1 MNYIKLIYLSVF
13 CGIITILAFFNIVYS
28 FYLNLYLNLN
38 TYIYTFFI
46 SIFLSLI
53 FYIAKNNNEKKTTI
67 YEKILTILLGYFL
80 LPLII
85 SIPFYFSIYNLTFI
99 NSFFEAISGFTST
112 GFTIFNN
119 INHID
124 QSLILWR
131 SASQWVGGLY
141 FLFSIIVL
149 IDIFDHSFKKSL
161 TNFISFNKAETLKQS
176 LKIFLLYSTMT
187 LVIFIILNIFDV
199 RLFNSLNLAMTIIS
213 SGGFLPSND
222 LSNILIKNS
231 QIIITSLLMLTSF
244 FSIFLTYNLF
254 FTKNHN
260 LNFFNEDIHLLIYF
274 LTLLLIFFIFP
285 NYDNNFS
292 QLFLS
297 LTSSVSNIG
306 FSLNNDL
313 PNLSFIFLIFV
324 MIGGSF
330 FSTSSGIRFL
340 KVYSL
345 FKYSINEI
353 LSYSRPKN
361 IYINKHLFSKEFFKI
376 DEIYKYF
383 LSILIF
389 ILSLLFLTFLLTLS
403 GIEFESSFKLS
414 ILTLMN
420 TVNSSMYGLS
430 DFSFYDL
437 HFLNKYYLIFFMI
450 MGRFEL
456 LTLLIVC
463 KKFLFKNWI
472 RTINIFNIFICT
484 LSSAG

>member
-1 MNYIKLIYLSVF
+1 MNYIKFIHLSVF
-13 CGIITILAFFNIVYS
+13 CAIITLLAFFNIVYS
-28 FYLNLYLNLN
+28 YYLNLYLNLN
-38 TYIYTFFI
+38 TYVYTFLV
-46 SIFLSLI
+46 SIFLTVL
-53 FYIAKNNNEKKTTI
+53 FYISKNNDEKKITI

-99 NSFFEAISGFTST
+99 NSYFEAISGFTST
-112 GFTIFNN
+112 GFTIFDN

-141 FLFSIIVL
+141 FLFSIILL

-176 LKIFLLYSTMT
+176 LKIFLLYSLIT
-187 LVIFIILNIFDV
+187 LGIFIILNIFDV
-199 RLFNSLNLAMTIIS
+199 RLFYSLNLAMTVIS
-213 SGGFLPSND
+213 SGGFLPSNN
-222 LSNILIKNS
+222 LSGILINNS

-244 FSIFLTYNLF
+244 FSIFLIYNLI

-260 LNFFNEDIHLLIYF
+260 LNFFNEDIHLLFYF
-274 LTLLLIFFIFP
+274 LTLLFIFFTFL
-285 NYDNNFS
+285 NFDNNFS
-292 QLFLS
+292 ELFLS
-297 LTSSVSNIG
+297 LTSSVSNVG
-306 FSLNNDL
+306 FSLDNSSK
-313 PNLSFIFLIFV
+313 NLSFIFLILV

-361 IYINKHLFSKEFFKI
+361 IYINKHLFSKEFFQLN
-376 DEIYKYF
+376 EIYKYF
-383 LSILIF
+383 LSVIIF
-389 ILSLLFLTFLLTLS
+389 IISLLFLTILLTLS
-403 GIEFESSFKLS
+403 GIEFENSFKLS

-420 TVNSSMYGLS
+420 TVNSSMYGFT
-430 DFSFYDL
+430 DFSFHDL
-437 HFLNKYYLIFFMI
+437 QFFTKYYLIFFMI
-450 MGRFEL
+450 IGRLEL
-456 LTLLIVC
+456 LTLLIIC
-463 KKFLFKNWI
+463 KKFLFKN
-472 RTINIFNIFICT
+472 
-484 LSSAG
+484 

>member
-13 CGIITILAFFNIVYS
+13 CGIISILSFFNIVYS
-28 FYLNLYLNLN
+28 YYLNLYLNLN
-38 TYIYTFFI
+38 TYVYTFLV
-46 SIFLSLI
+46 SILLTLL
-53 FYIAKNNNEKKTTI
+53 FYISKSNKEKKITI

-99 NSFFEAISGFTST
+99 NSYFEAVSGFTST
-112 GFTIFNN
+112 GFTIFDN

-131 SASQWVGGLY
+131 SAAQWVGGLY

-176 LKIFLLYSTMT
+176 LKIFLLYSFIT
-187 LVIFIILNIFDV
+187 LGIFVILNIFEI
-199 RLFNSLNLAMTIIS
+199 RMFNSLNLAMTVIS
-213 SGGFLPSND
+213 SGGFLPSNN
-222 LSNILIKNS
+222 LSNILINNS

-244 FSIFLTYNLF
+244 FSIFLTYNLI

-260 LNFFNEDIHLLIYF
+260 LNFFNEDFHLLLYF
-274 LTLLLIFFIFP
+274 LILLLIFFVFL
-285 NYDNNFS
+285 NLDNNFS
-292 QLFLS
+292 ELFLS

-306 FSLNNDL
+306 FSLDNNST
-313 PNLSFIFLIFV
+313 NLSFVFLILV

-340 KVYSL
+340 KIYSL

-361 IYINKHLFSKEFFKI
+361 IYINKHLFSKEFFQL
-376 DEIYKYF
+376 DEIHKYF
-383 LSILIF
+383 LSVIIF
-389 ILSLLFLTFLLTLS
+389 IISLLFLTFLLTLN
-403 GIEFESSFKLS
+403 GIDFEKSFKLS

-420 TVNSSMYGLS
+420 TVNSSMYGLN

-437 HFLNKYYLIFFMI
+437 QFFTKYYLIFFMI
-450 MGRFEL
+450 MGRLEL
-456 LTLLIVC
+456 LTLLIIC
-463 KKFLFKNWI
+463 KKFLFKN
-472 RTINIFNIFICT
+472 
-484 LSSAG
+484 